1 MKTLTSKIA
10 IKSNLKN
17 ITEVMNWI
25 KSDLK
30 PLFKIQAKFES
41 LKLSLQEAVTNAII
55 HGNKSDENKYVG
67 ISYKVS
73 DELNITIEDEGDGI
87 VLENQIQDVK
97 TITDEDIFKESGR
110 GIMLMKHFCDDII
123 FKKNSVT
130 LVIRYKDED
139 MK

>member
-10 IKSNLKN
+10 IKSNLNN
-17 ITEVMNWI
+17 IEEVMNWI

-41 LKLSLQEAVTNAII
+41 LKLSIQEAVTNAII
-55 HGNKSDENKYVG
+55 HGNHSDENKYVG
-67 ISYKVS
+67 ISYKIS

-87 VLENQIQDVK
+87 VLENQLQDV
-97 TITDEDIFKESGR
+97 TDIKEKDIFKESGR

-123 FKKNSVT
+123 FTSNSVT
-130 LVIRYKDED
+130 LVIKYK
-139 MK
+139 

>member
-1 MKTLTSKIA
+1 MKTITSKIA

-17 ITEVMNWI
+17 IQEVMNWI

-55 HGNKSDENKYVG
+55 HGNKSDESKYVG
-67 ISYKVS
+67 ISYS
-73 DELNITIEDEGDGI
+73 ISEELNVTVKDEGNGI
-87 VLENQIQDVK
+87 FLHNQLQDVNK
-97 TITDEDIFKESGR
+97 IQKEDIFKESGR

-123 FKKNSVT
+123 FKNNSVT
-130 LVIRYKDED
+130 LIIRYK
-139 MK
+139 